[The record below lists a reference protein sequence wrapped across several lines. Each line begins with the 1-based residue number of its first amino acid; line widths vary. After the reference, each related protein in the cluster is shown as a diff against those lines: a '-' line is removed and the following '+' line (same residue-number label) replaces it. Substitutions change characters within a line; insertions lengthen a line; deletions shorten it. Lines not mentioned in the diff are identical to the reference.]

1 MTKKILLFSIKK
13 KQRKRT
19 KPRCLYITTNIYT
32 NVLDIYLQLLETFAF
47 VDQTCIRL
55 YTSIN
60 LQKLKFLH
68 FSRKWTFNLQ
78 LHVNLKNICVVVL
91 VVCILK
97 IRERLAEYLNHC
109 CIVLLFWKYLIKFIS
124 FRLCFCSLLHKK
136 RNLCQC

>member
-1 MTKKILLFSIKK
+1 MLWKHFSFLSSDCNNNLKLKSELCFRPYIRISPYCSEVNVIKSNKTPYNHLDIFYHHPMTKKILLFSIKK

-19 KPRCLYITTNIYT
+19 KPRCLYITTNIYI

-60 LQKLKFLH
+60 LRKLKFLQH

-78 LHVNLKNICVVVL
+78 LHVN
-91 VVCILK
+91 
-97 IRERLAEYLNHC
+97 
-109 CIVLLFWKYLIKFIS
+109 
-124 FRLCFCSLLHKK
+124 
-136 RNLCQC
+136 